1 MTSWAVT
8 STAASSTSSRQKA
21 AEFGTT
27 GPGPRGSGPSSF
39 LATGTRDGRGTV
51 GRMGRAGRL
60 GAIYGLFLVSG
71 AAGLIYEVV
80 WARLLK
86 EVFGV
91 TAYAVATVL
100 AAYLGG
106 LALGAWLL
114 GSRVD
119 RQTHP
124 LRFYGF
130 LELGIAATALFG
142 ALLLRFLEPLHDAAA
157 IRLSPGSP
165 MLLLI
170 RVLLASLVVLP
181 PTFLMGGTLPA
192 VTRAVVA
199 DLRNV
204 GRDLSLLYALNTG
217 GAVAGTLVAGFVLI
231 RAPGVHPT
239 WAPAPAGNSPVR

>member
-1 MTSWAVT
+1 
-8 STAASSTSSRQKA
+8 
-21 AEFGTT
+21 
-27 GPGPRGSGPSSF
+27 
-39 LATGTRDGRGTV
+39 
-51 GRMGRAGRL
+51 MGRTRRRR
-60 GAIYGLFLVSG
+60 AIYGLFLVSG

-86 EVFGV
+86 DVFGV

-114 GSRVD
+114 GSRAD
-119 RQTHP
+119 RETHP

-130 LELGIAATALFG
+130 LELGIAATALLG

-231 RAPGVHPT
+231 RALGVHPT
-239 WAPAPAGNSPVR
+239 LWLPAPPDGPGCAAAPAPPARAAPRGPPRG

>member
-1 MTSWAVT
+1 
-8 STAASSTSSRQKA
+8 
-21 AEFGTT
+21 
-27 GPGPRGSGPSSF
+27 
-39 LATGTRDGRGTV
+39 
-51 GRMGRAGRL
+51 MGRTRRL
-60 GAIYGLFLVSG
+60 RAIYGLFLVSG

-130 LELGIAATALFG
+130 LELGIAATALLG
-142 ALLLRFLEPLHDAAA
+142 ALLFRFLEPLRDAGSHL
-157 IRLSPGSP
+157 LSPGASSGDGEIAG
-165 MLLLI
+165 LL
-170 RVLLASLVVLP
+170 V
-181 PTFLMGGTLPA
+181 
-192 VTRAVVA
+192 
-199 DLRNV
+199 
-204 GRDLSLLYALNTG
+204 
-217 GAVAGTLVAGFVLI
+217 AVALSGVVTLALEVI
-231 RAPGVHPT
+231 WT
-239 WAPAPAGNSPVR
+239 